1 MQINRFLCATVI
13 FFTVVLTA
21 CNSIKNKE
29 WNANSIQDESY
40 SAFINQADDYLVKK
54 DFHGSVLVSKGRDII
69 FAKGYGLSNKADA
82 SGGLNTIHTTF
93 EIGSLTKQM
102 TAAAIVQLQRAGKLS
117 FDDKISKYFP
127 GYVHGEEITVGML
140 LAMRSGLYDHINM
153 PYDFFPTDVAVWL
166 DKAAVERRNE
176 DVDQDFVLRYLYEAP
191 FMTNPDS
198 THFYCNTDYYLLGL
212 IIQQVSGMSYKEY
225 FQREIFDRCGMLDSN
240 VDYGATS
247 ARGYDYKGRYFSIL
261 GGLGLGCG
269 DVNSTVLDLFKW
281 NYALAHGKVI
291 PRRVFKNMM
300 KSESYDLGL
309 YHDEFSFL
317 HGGATNV
324 FNSFSQYFVD
334 DEVSI
339 IVLCNEPV
347 GACSATIVAGNLKKL
362 FFEL

>member
-1 MQINRFLCATVI
+1 MQINRFLCTAAI
-13 FFTVVLTA
+13 CFAVVLTA
-21 CNSIKNKE
+21 CSSIKNKE
-29 WNANSIQDESY
+29 WDEDSVLDESY
-40 SAFINQADDYLVKK
+40 SAFIKQADDYLIKK
-54 DFHGSVLVSKGRDII
+54 DFHGSVLVSKGQDII
-69 FAKGYGLSNKADA
+69 FAKGYGLCNKADA
-82 SGGLNTIHTTF
+82 SGGHNSIHTTF

-127 GYVHGEEITVGML
+127 GYVHGDEITVGML
-140 LAMRSGLYDHINM
+140 LSMRSGLYDHINM

-166 DKAAVERRNE
+166 DKAALEGRNE
-176 DVDQDFVLRYLYEAP
+176 DVGKDFVLGYLYDAP
-191 FMTNPDS
+191 LMTAPDS

-212 IIQQVSGMSYKEY
+212 IIEQVSGLGYEEY
-225 FQREIFDRCGMLDSN
+225 LQREIFDRCGMIDSN
-240 VDYGATS
+240 VDFQSTTAK
-247 ARGYDYKGRYFSIL
+247 GYDFKGRYFSIL

-291 PRRVFKNMM
+291 PRRVFKKMM
-300 KSESYDLGL
+300 KNQSYVLGL

-347 GACSATIVAGNLKKL
+347 GVCSATIVAGNLRKL
-362 FFEL
+362 LGLR